1 MEAFTSNDLCRHP
14 RVGKAVNGGA
24 HASEGCLIAP
34 AHLNRWGGSFE
45 NGRDPRTLPSD
56 QYLEYLQKK
65 EEEKNK
71 SRDVSSVSRRPV
83 AAAAAAAAEE
93 EEYDDDDDD
102 DEDVDDID
110 DGPAPAPAPGVKEEP
125 YPVPLPRADGK
136 YLDRELE
143 HIAADAFADEKEK
156 ELGRLTPGSI
166 DYLNAAGRYATYERF
181 LLTLLKGFQGILSSQ
196 NYNVREVL
204 PDFAKQLEKSISRMD
219 LDSSSV
225 LSQVVKSGIANAKTT
240 EELLNLLASNM
251 RLFMDKKMSS
261 LISNIDIEFT
271 EKERKTIS
279 NAIAN
284 RIFKTMGFVLDSED
298 FKNMFDRST
307 DAGKER
313 FDTLSNVFA
322 TSFDRLVTNALT
334 GMKLGQ
340 KEFLAAMNDDAMK
353 NEIKGRML
361 DTIQTIIKKAGLDA
375 SGEKLSSAA
384 LALVKKSLGEAIMN
398 IVSKTDPTIQS
409 EKLAEALAEKFKNSK
424 EITQALQK
432 SLGERI
438 QSELNTLKKVEGLS
452 LNEETMKKAI
462 AKALKD
468 DTNIDDAVDTAISAV
483 VQKHLDKPLLSLTV
497 KQKKLEKALDDALV
511 VNNDIIKKAL
521 KDSLSHIVQS
531 DLESEELSNI
541 FYALDYE
548 KMTKSMTAAIKEHL
562 TNALSENGVF
572 GSIDDVVQTY
582 LQNLIDHLGQAIRWK
597 DLSFTK
603 VRPILKTSFE
613 TKVKSGIDTKELM
626 KDIPEILTKALQGDI
641 DDLDRQFKEAA
652 ADATGKT
659 KAPVLVNTLNLK
671 ALEGPVKTQVTSAVR
686 NSKDIQDNLIA
697 GLEQGLMG
705 LVHDVANDPKKQ
717 VDYAKIIGD
726 YFNYLFYTKERVD
739 VGSEQWDPVT
749 QKYVQPQEERIIM
762 KPSVKEALSAQLRKI
777 ADDFLTSMNPD
788 SMGFSE
794 ADVKTRDDMAAAVI
808 ARYFPEAKDN
818 EALKAAMDRYAN
830 TVIQKYIVQETTVKG
845 KPNKVYAAANQVI
858 NNAIQKIFTLVG
870 EKINDVS
877 SAMVDQ
883 DQPEVIKMA
892 ASVKKGAYEEIVKLI
907 KNVIEKET
915 TDFNEQVKNA
925 LTPEFANNIKLIGE
939 AVKNVDAYVKAV
951 TGVIPEK
958 SLISS
963 YTDALKA
970 LLRFLQQKPMEVD
983 SSSSSSAAA
992 STETGIQI
1000 GGLKSLGEEFAGI
1013 KNSLD
1018 ALVAEIRSSD
1028 DGEEDLQTAAAAA
1041 AGAATA
1047 IQEDP
1052 TNPFAKRADVTQLT
1066 DLVNSVYKL
1075 IKGNDRPMLPK
1086 GDLFSKLNT
1095 NHEAILLLLNS
1106 ILDNTKSFPADS
1118 MNKKYFSDIFSKLN
1132 VITETVEK
1140 LSNDSSTYTQMETRL
1155 NAKIAALEKANADAQ
1170 DGLVKTVNATI
1181 RSNFD
1186 NLRAEI
1192 KTWMNTVGTTA
1203 VPQVTQVRPDST
1215 YFDEQILAVNETLK
1229 EVALQLQKLNRIE
1242 AFFPILPKG
1251 EKRSVITY
1259 NDGDMKLYNNAIASI
1274 ATYLPSIGVNLE
1286 SLESD
1291 SVLNPLTINRAAQ
1304 ILIEMDPQGRYLDK
1318 ENDDFS
1324 SQLMGREEI
1333 IRRYPLKPTFSAFAY
1348 DKMLEKP
1355 KQDLLEK
1362 TFNHFI
1368 LNLTTNYPHLSNNPI
1383 LQSWIGDKENI
1394 QKLIH
1399 DLLRLHL
1406 NKQQAATVIDDFLE
1420 AKASGLDKNY
1430 YLDPFKN
1437 ALLNAL
1443 YPPD

>member
-1 MEAFTSNDLCRHP
+1 M
-14 RVGKAVNGGA
+14 K
-24 HASEGCLIAP
+24 
-34 AHLNRWGGSFE
+34 
-45 NGRDPRTLPSD
+45 
-56 QYLEYLQKK
+56 
-65 EEEKNK
+65 
-71 SRDVSSVSRRPV
+71 
-83 AAAAAAAAEE
+83 
-93 EEYDDDDDD
+93 
-102 DEDVDDID
+102 
-110 DGPAPAPAPGVKEEP
+110 
-125 YPVPLPRADGK
+125 
-136 YLDRELE
+136 
-143 HIAADAFADEKEK
+143 HIAEDAFAKEK
-156 ELGRLTPGSI
+156 KDALSRVTPGSMQ
-166 DYLNAAGRYATYERF
+166 YLDVVGRYATYERF

-204 PDFAKQLEKSISRMD
+204 PDFAKQLEQSISRMD
-219 LDSSSV
+219 LDSNSI
-225 LSQVVKSGIANAKTT
+225 LSQVVKKGIANAKTT

-298 FKNMFDRST
+298 FKNMFDRNT
-307 DAGKER
+307 DVGKER
-313 FDTLSNVFA
+313 FDALSDVFA

-483 VQKHLDKPLLSLTV
+483 VQKHLDKPLLTLTV

-511 VNNDIIKKAL
+511 VNNEIIKKAL

-531 DLESEELSNI
+531 DLESEELANI
-541 FYALDYE
+541 FYDLDYK
-548 KMTKSMTAAIKEHL
+548 KMTNSMTAAIKEHL
-562 TNALSENGVF
+562 TNALAENGVF
-572 GSIDDVVQTY
+572 GSIDETVQAY

-597 DLSFTK
+597 DLSFTTVK
-603 VRPILKTSFE
+603 PILKTNFE
-613 TKVKSGIDTKELM
+613 TKVKSGIDTKELT
-626 KDIPEILTKALQGDI
+626 KDIPQILTKALQGDI
-641 DDLDRQFKEAA
+641 DDLDKQFKEAA
-652 ADATGKT
+652 ADASGKT
-659 KAPVLVNTLNLK
+659 KAPVLVNTLDLK
-671 ALEGPVKTQVTSAVR
+671 ALEEPVKTQVTSAVR

-726 YFNYLFYTKERVD
+726 YFNYLFYTKERID

-794 ADVKTRDDMAAAVI
+794 ADAKTRDDMAAAVI

-870 EKINDVS
+870 KKIDNVS

-907 KNVIEKET
+907 KEVIEKET
-915 TDFNEQVKNA
+915 TDYNEQVKKA

-939 AVKNVDAYVKAV
+939 AVKNVDAYVKKV

-963 YTDALKA
+963 YTNALKA

-983 SSSSSSAAA
+983 SSSSSSAAAAAAAA

-1018 ALVAEIRSSD
+1018 ALIAEIRSSD
-1028 DGEEDLQTAAAAA
+1028 DGEEDMQTAAAAA

-1052 TNPFAKRADVTQLT
+1052 TNPFAKRADVTTLT

-1075 IKGNDRPMLPK
+1075 IKGNDRPMQPK

-1095 NHEAILLLLNS
+1095 NHEAILLLLNR

-1118 MNKKYFSDIFSKLN
+1118 MNRKYFSDIFSKLDA
-1132 VITETVEK
+1132 ITETVEK
-1140 LSNDSSTYTQMETRL
+1140 LAGESSTYAQMEARL
-1155 NAKIAALEKANADAQ
+1155 DAKIAALERANADIQ
-1170 DGLVKTVNATI
+1170 DGLVRSVNSTI
-1181 RSNFD
+1181 RSKFNS
-1186 NLRAEI
+1186 LRGEI
-1192 KTWMNTVGTTA
+1192 KKWMNTVPTVLPTVVPTA
-1203 VPQVTQVRPDST
+1203 DKSATVSQVIQVEPDTT
-1215 YFDEQILAVNETLK
+1215 YFDGKIEEIASTLK
-1229 EVALQLQKLNRIE
+1229 EVAQQLQILNKINVYFPDIPPDIEVNPRKILVFSKEDAQIYDNVINSLSHYFPQANTDLTQITDPHIINPLWLNR
-1242 AFFPILPKG
+1242 
-1251 EKRSVITY
+1251 
-1259 NDGDMKLYNNAIASI
+1259 AIDI
-1274 ATYLPSIGVNLE
+1274 I
-1286 SLESD
+1286 
-1291 SVLNPLTINRAAQ
+1291 IQ
-1304 ILIEMDPQGRYLDK
+1304 MDPAAEFSK
-1318 ENDDFS
+1318 EDS
-1324 SQLMGREEI
+1324 RESRQLMTAEEI
-1333 IRRYPLKPTFSAFAY
+1333 VKRYPLHSLNSADVY
-1348 DKMLEKP
+1348 RNLPPELKNGEQTSMLEKW
-1355 KQDLLEK
+1355 KKKISEY
-1362 TFNHFI
+1362 
-1368 LNLTTNYPHLSNNPI
+1368 YPVNGKI
-1383 LQSWIGDKENI
+1383 LQDFITVKQTRLKTLLDDLAKYQLNELQAKTYLDGYFRPFLKENNTPE
-1394 QKLIH
+1394 KYADALIRS
-1399 DLLRLHL
+1399 LLDTLY
-1406 NKQQAATVIDDFLE
+1406 IYDDIRYDDTIE
-1420 AKASGLDKNY
+1420 PG
-1430 YLDPFKN
+1430 
-1437 ALLNAL
+1437 
-1443 YPPD
+1443 

>member
-1 MEAFTSNDLCRHP
+1 ME
-14 RVGKAVNGGA
+14 
-24 HASEGCLIAP
+24 
-34 AHLNRWGGSFE
+34 
-45 NGRDPRTLPSD
+45 
-56 QYLEYLQKK
+56 Q
-65 EEEKNK
+65 EKNN
-71 SRDVSSVSRRPV
+71 SRNVSPSSSSAAG
-83 AAAAAAAAEE
+83 AAAAAAAAEDE
-93 EEYDDDDDD
+93 DEDDGDDVEEYDG
-102 DEDVDDID
+102 DEPD
-110 DGPAPAPAPGVKEEP
+110 VKEEP

-143 HIAADAFADEKEK
+143 HIAADAFADEKK
-156 ELGRLTPGSI
+156 HALSRLAPGSI
-166 DYLNAAGRYATYERF
+166 EYMNTLGRYDTYKRF

-204 PDFAKQLEKSISRMD
+204 PDFAKQLEQSISRMD

-225 LSQVVKSGIANAKTT
+225 LSQVVKKGIANAKTT

-251 RLFMDKKMSS
+251 RLFMDKKMST

-271 EKERKTIS
+271 EKERKAIS

-284 RIFKTMGFVLDSED
+284 RIFSTMGFVLDSDD
-298 FKNMFDRST
+298 FKNMFDRNT
-307 DAGKER
+307 DAGKAR
-313 FDTLSNVFA
+313 FDTLSTVFA
-322 TSFDRLVTNALT
+322 DSFDRLVTNALT

-340 KEFLAAMNDDAMK
+340 KEFLAAMNDDIMK

-398 IVSKTDPTIQS
+398 IVTKTDPTIQS

-497 KQKKLEKALDDALV
+497 KQKKLERALDDALV
-511 VNNDIIKKAL
+511 VNNDTIKRAL

-562 TNALSENGVF
+562 SNALTENDVF
-572 GSIDDVVQTY
+572 GSIDDTVQTY

-603 VRPILKTSFE
+603 VTPLLKTSLE
-613 TKVKSGIDTKELM
+613 TKVKNGIDTKELM

-652 ADATGKT
+652 ADASGKT
-659 KAPVLVNTLNLK
+659 KAPVLVNTLDLK

-705 LVHDVANDPKKQ
+705 LVHDVANDPKKR

-777 ADDFLTSMNPD
+777 ADDFLTTMNPD

-877 SAMVDQ
+877 TAMVDQ
-883 DQPEVIKMA
+883 DQPEVIRMA
-892 ASVKKGAYEEIVKLI
+892 ASVKQGAYKEIVQLI
-907 KNVIEKET
+907 KDIIEKET
-915 TDFNEQVKNA
+915 SDYSEQVKQIF
-925 LTPEFANNIKLIGE
+925 TPEFTNNIKLIGE

-963 YTDALKA
+963 YTNALEA

-983 SSSSSSAAA
+983 SSSAA

-1013 KNSLD
+1013 KKSLD

-1028 DGEEDLQTAAAAA
+1028 DGEDMQTAAAAA
-1041 AGAATA
+1041 AGAASAT

-1052 TNPFAKRADVTQLT
+1052 TNPFAKRADVTTLT
-1066 DLVNSVYKL
+1066 NLVNSVYKL
-1075 IKGNDRPMLPK
+1075 IKGNDRPMLAK

-1106 ILDNTKSFPADS
+1106 ILNNTKSFPADS

-1132 VITETVEK
+1132 AITETVEK
-1140 LSNDSSTYTQMETRL
+1140 LAGDSSTYAQMEAGL

-1170 DGLVKTVNATI
+1170 DDLVRSVNTTI
-1181 RSNFD
+1181 KSNFN

-1192 KTWMNTVGTTA
+1192 KRWMNAVPTVVPTVVPTA
-1203 VPQVTQVRPDST
+1203 DGSATVTQVPQVTQVEADTT
-1215 YFDEQILAVNETLK
+1215 YFDGKIEAIANTLK
-1229 EVALQLQKLNRIE
+1229 EVAEQLKKLNRID
-1242 AFFPILPKG
+1242 AFFPPSEADLNTYPN
-1251 EKRSVITY
+1251 EMVI
-1259 NDGDMKLYNNAIASI
+1259 
-1274 ATYLPSIGVNLE
+1274 
-1286 SLESD
+1286 
-1291 SVLNPLTINRAAQ
+1291 NPLKLNRAAE
-1304 ILIEMDPQGRYLDK
+1304 IIMEMDPEGKYVNPDRT
-1318 ENDDFS
+1318 DFS
-1324 SQLMGREEI
+1324 RQLISREEI
-1333 IRRYPLKPTFSAFAY
+1333 IARYPMKLVKVVRKYRTDP
-1348 DKMLEKP
+1348 KE
-1355 KQDLLEK
+1355 KQDMTIKSVKKE
-1362 TFNHFI
+1362 
-1368 LNLTTNYPHLSNNPI
+1368 
-1383 LQSWIGDKENI
+1383 WI
-1394 QKLIH
+1394 KLIYQKYPFH
-1399 DLLRLHL
+1399 AAIFEDIISRIPPEVFRLMINTILWYNLDERQAKIYIRNKTSSILDASDLRYP
-1406 NKQQAATVIDDFLE
+1406 NMTPQ
-1420 AKASGLDKNY
+1420 
-1430 YLDPFKN
+1430 FKD
-1437 ALLNAL
+1437 ALISSLVEAL
-1443 YPPD
+1443 YPLDMIEYDDEGIN

>member
-1 MEAFTSNDLCRHP
+1 M
-14 RVGKAVNGGA
+14 
-24 HASEGCLIAP
+24 
-34 AHLNRWGGSFE
+34 
-45 NGRDPRTLPSD
+45 
-56 QYLEYLQKK
+56 
-65 EEEKNK
+65 
-71 SRDVSSVSRRPV
+71 
-83 AAAAAAAAEE
+83 
-93 EEYDDDDDD
+93 
-102 DEDVDDID
+102 
-110 DGPAPAPAPGVKEEP
+110 
-125 YPVPLPRADGK
+125 
-136 YLDRELE
+136 E

-225 LSQVVKSGIANAKTT
+225 LSGLVKSGIANAKTT

-298 FKNMFDRST
+298 FKNMFDRNT

-398 IVSKTDPTIQS
+398 IVTKTDPTIQS
-409 EKLAEALAEKFKNSK
+409 EKLAEVLTEKFKNNEQLK
-424 EITQALQK
+424 GALQK
-432 SLGERI
+432 SLGDRI
-438 QSELNTLKKVEGLS
+438 QAELDGLTTVEGVVV
-452 LNEETMKKAI
+452 KKDKMV
-462 AKALKD
+462 KA
-468 DTNIDDAVDTAISAV
+468 
-483 VQKHLDKPLLSLTV
+483 
-497 KQKKLEKALDDALV
+497 
-511 VNNDIIKKAL
+511 IKKAL
-521 KDSLSHIVQS
+521 AKDTNINAAVDAAVQAAVQKRLKKPTLALSVDQKKLKTALKSELEKNKETITKALKESLSSIVQ
-531 DLESEELSNI
+531 DELSNTNLTDI
-541 FYALDYE
+541 LYTLDYKE
-548 KMTKSMTAAIKEHL
+548 MAKSLKKQIDDHL
-562 TNALSENGVF
+562 ILALSEAGVF
-572 GSIDDVVQTY
+572 GSIDETVQKHM
-582 LQNLIDHLGQAIRWK
+582 QSIVDNLAGAVRWG
-597 DLSFTK
+597 DLSFTR
-603 VRPILKTSFE
+603 VTPLVKTKFE
-613 TKVKSGIDTKELM
+613 SEVKRGIKTKDLM

-659 KAPVLVNTLNLK
+659 KAPVLVNTLDLK

-739 VGSEQWDPVT
+739 VGSKQWDPVT
-749 QKYVQPQEERIIM
+749 QKYVQPQEERIVM

-877 SAMVDQ
+877 SAMVDE

-907 KNVIEKET
+907 KEVIEKET

-963 YTDALKA
+963 YTNALKA
-970 LLRFLQQKPMEVD
+970 LLRFLEQKPMEVD
-983 SSSSSSAAA
+983 SSSSSSSSAA

-1000 GGLKSLGEEFAGI
+1000 GGLKNLGEEFAGI

-1028 DGEEDLQTAAAAA
+1028 DGEEDMQTAAAAA

-1052 TNPFAKRADVTQLT
+1052 NNPFAKRADVTTLT
-1066 DLVNSVYKL
+1066 NLVNSVYKL
-1075 IKGNDRPMLPK
+1075 IKGNDRPMQPK

-1095 NHEAILLLLNS
+1095 NHEAILLLLNR

-1118 MNKKYFSDIFSKLN
+1118 MNKKYFSDIFSKLDA
-1132 VITETVEK
+1132 ITETVEK
-1140 LSNDSSTYTQMETRL
+1140 LAGESSTYAQMEARL
-1155 NAKIAALEKANADAQ
+1155 DAKIAALERANAATQ
-1170 DGLVKTVNATI
+1170 DDLVRSVNTTI
-1181 RSNFD
+1181 RSNFN
-1186 NLRAEI
+1186 NLRGEI
-1192 KTWMNTVGTTA
+1192 KKWMNTVPTVVPTVVPTA
-1203 VPQVTQVRPDST
+1203 DGSATVSQVPQVTQVEADTT
-1215 YFDEQILAVNETLK
+1215 YFDGKIEDIANTFK
-1229 EVALQLQKLNRIE
+1229 EVAEQLKKLNRID
-1242 AFFPILPKG
+1242 AFFPPSEADLNTYPN
-1251 EKRSVITY
+1251 EMVI
-1259 NDGDMKLYNNAIASI
+1259 
-1274 ATYLPSIGVNLE
+1274 
-1286 SLESD
+1286 
-1291 SVLNPLTINRAAQ
+1291 NPLKLNRAAE
-1304 ILIEMDPQGRYLDK
+1304 IIMEMDPEGKYVNPDRT
-1318 ENDDFS
+1318 DFS
-1324 SQLMGREEI
+1324 RQLISREEI
-1333 IRRYPLKPTFSAFAY
+1333 IMRYPMKLGKVVRKYRTDPR
-1348 DKMLEKP
+1348 EKQEITIESV
-1355 KQDLLEK
+1355 KKEWIKLVYQK
-1362 TFNHFI
+1362 
-1368 LNLTTNYPHLSNNPI
+1368 YPFHAAI
-1383 LQSWIGDKENI
+1383 FENI
-1394 QKLIH
+1394 ISSIPHEVFRFIINTILWYNLDERQAKIYIRNKTSSLLDAS
-1399 DLLRLHL
+1399 DLRYP
-1406 NKQQAATVIDDFLE
+1406 NMSPQ
-1420 AKASGLDKNY
+1420 
-1430 YLDPFKN
+1430 FKD
-1437 ALLNAL
+1437 AFISSLVEAL
-1443 YPPD
+1443 YPLDMIEYDDEGIN